1 MMNILKEEQLSEA
14 DILNWLK
21 SLRSNAYVPES
32 AFAVSAVFRARLHDT
47 DDYYFAGVNAENAD
61 HRLSTH
67 AEEACIAAM
76 VTALGKQ
83 AEIMEV
89 WVMGAHK
96 DSQNTDKLPSCC
108 GKCRQQIAGFAAQ
121 NVKVHYMAQ
130 DGKSSTT
137 TVGDFLPQV
146 FTFRDYMPELA
157 STQSINARLTG
168 KKIRDRLIREHY
180 LPEKEIFDWLKS
192 LESIDYVSKI
202 SQAIVIKLDN
212 GAYVAGIKI
221 EEAAFISI
229 NAAQC
234 AVAIAVSEFGVR
246 SIQEAWVYTKGRD
259 KNSIPQGS
267 IGGLT
272 LSALQTLLQCA
283 ASDKIPIRFLA
294 GDHSV
299 TDMTLSE
306 AAKLAPTSSHPF
318 HKKPS

>member
-1 MMNILKEEQLSEA
+1 MNIMKDKQLSET

-21 SLRSNAYVPES
+21 ALRANAYVPES
-32 AFAVSAVFRARLHDT
+32 SFAVSAVFRVRRHDT
-47 DDYYFAGVNAENAD
+47 DDYYFAGVNAENID

-67 AEEACIAAM
+67 AEEGCIAAM
-76 VTALGKQ
+76 VTALGPQ

-89 WVMGAHK
+89 WVMGAPK
-96 DSQNTDKLPSCC
+96 GAQNTNTLPSCC
-108 GKCRQQIAGFAAQ
+108 GKCRQQIAGFAAPD
-121 NVKVHYMAQ
+121 VKVHYLAQ
-130 DGKSSTT
+130 DGRSVTT
-137 TVGDFLPQV
+137 TVGEFLPQV
-146 FTFRDYMPELA
+146 FTFRDYMPDMARAQKASPDLA
-157 STQSINARLTG
+157 G
-168 KKIRDRLIREHY
+168 KDIKERLIREHHM
-180 LPEKEIFDWLKS
+180 PEKEIFHWLKS
-192 LESIDYVSKI
+192 LESLDPVSKT
-202 SQAIVIKLDN
+202 SQSIVIKLDN
-212 GAYVAGIKI
+212 GAYVAGTKI

-234 AVAIAVSEFGVR
+234 AVAVAVSEFGLR
-246 SIQEAWVYTKGRD
+246 KIQEAWVYTKGRD
-259 KNSIPQGS
+259 EKTIPQGS
-267 IGGLT
+267 ISGLT